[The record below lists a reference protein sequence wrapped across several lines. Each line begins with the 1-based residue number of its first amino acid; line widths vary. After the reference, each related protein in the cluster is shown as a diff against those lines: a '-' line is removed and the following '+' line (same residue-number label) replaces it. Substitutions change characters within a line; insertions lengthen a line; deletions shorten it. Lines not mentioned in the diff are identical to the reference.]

1 MCYLIYK
8 FIFDM
13 LSYLMYKIID
23 IIYNQNLDSLK
34 GNI

>member
-13 LSYLMYKIID
+13 LSYLMYKIIY